1 MTKPRLPTKAWLERT
16 FPIRLIALWIA
27 AAALLTFASSLIPRP
42 AYDRAGLSNL
52 RYGYPMPYL
61 TQDRSNLK
69 PTRYPVFVSWLGAPA
84 TLEPAL
90 GLVNIVFYL
99 TAFALGRVLLRRKGA
114 EKSVP
119 DSKSSATEKSR

>member
-16 FPIRLIALWIA
+16 FPAKLIALWML

-42 AYDRAGLSNL
+42 AYDLAGLTNL

-61 TQDRSNLK
+61 IQNRSDLE
-69 PTRYPVFVSWLGAPA
+69 PPRYPVFVSWIGAPA

-90 GLVNIVFYL
+90 GLVNVAFYL
-99 TAFALGRVLLRRKGA
+99 TAFALGRVLLRRHPQENNA
-114 EKSVP
+114 LNT
-119 DSKSSATEKSR
+119 KSSKATNSR